1 MHCVHSWQW
10 AHWDRT
16 RVDIPLIR
24 NTNLVI
30 MISREG
36 TLWLGVNSIFECLS
50 FCFRVP
56 AGPVALHTLTQGD
69 PLRGGRTLALFP
81 GKKFGIAPTCIYIV
95 HHSTTY
101 IPVTFSCLLSL
112 SEQLWQIALLLLCC
126 KVPLGSSQLTPSCS
140 CTCSQRRSELMCIVR
155 STTCLHRLSKYFLFR
170 ANRTSVK

>member
-1 MHCVHSWQW
+1 MHCVH
-10 AHWDRT
+10 HDNGPTRT
-16 RVDIPLIR
+16 RVDIRLIR

-50 FCFRVP
+50 FCFKVP

-69 PLRGGRTLALFP
+69 PSRGGRTHALFP
-81 GKKFGIAPTCIYIV
+81 GKRISISPNL
-95 HHSTTY
+95 HSWDHCPQY
-101 IPVTFSCLLSL
+101 HLLIPVTFSCLLSL
-112 SEQLWQIALLLLCC
+112 SEQLWQIVLLLLCC

-140 CTCSQRRSELMCIVR
+140 CTCSQMRSELMCIVR
-155 STTCLHRLSKYFLFR
+155 LTTCLHRLSKYFLFR